1 MPPILSGFAFQ
12 SRQQYHLCAVLVQ
25 LVFLKMTHDK
35 FHELDEIRQIDEKMF
50 ELAVEYLMALG
61 LGNLTDELVERA
73 VGQAVD
79 AMEKKKVSA
88 DGMDLLLHN
97 MNLHTTASKIRDM
110 GSILLLDYIAEKG
123 WRCRV

>member
-1 MPPILSGFAFQ
+1 MCYEQFSPKKIMPPVLSRVRCLTRSNPVSNIIFVPF
-12 SRQQYHLCAVLVQ
+12 CWVC
-25 LVFLKMTHDK
+25 VFIMTHDK

-79 AMEKKKVSA
+79 AMEKK
-88 DGMDLLLHN
+88 
-97 MNLHTTASKIRDM
+97 
-110 GSILLLDYIAEKG
+110 
-123 WRCRV
+123 

>member
-1 MPPILSGFAFQ
+1 
-12 SRQQYHLCAVLVQ
+12 
-25 LVFLKMTHDK
+25 
-35 FHELDEIRQIDEKMF
+35 MF

-123 WRCRV
+123 WRA

>member
-1 MPPILSGFAFQ
+1 
-12 SRQQYHLCAVLVQ
+12 
-25 LVFLKMTHDK
+25 MTHDK

-97 MNLHTTASKIRDM
+97 MNLHRTASKIRDM

>member
-1 MPPILSGFAFQ
+1 
-12 SRQQYHLCAVLVQ
+12 
-25 LVFLKMTHDK
+25 MTHDK

-50 ELAVEYLMALG
+50 ESAVEYLMALG

-79 AMEKKKVSA
+79 AMEKNKVSA